1 MAVNIYKRGNSI
13 LEIDDSTQAEPY
25 FLNFKDVVI
34 RPVGDFMKV
43 SQKNVVLN
51 GVNEITVDYNDVVN
65 LSAISGEEL
74 VELVSGL
81 FTTNGGTVTIPNF
94 EYISTKSDLPT
105 AVSGVITLEAEKTYY
120 FTADVDLT
128 GDRLVGS
135 QDTVIL
141 GSSSENCSIT
151 STGLTAGV
159 ALFTTEW
166 TTPIRHITFRNVD
179 TCLDINGV
187 TNAPVALDWTGVN
200 FLNIPN
206 IGEIS
211 TADNFIYD
219 KGAFLGSEGLTFSGS
234 HGTIALANSLFRGS
248 GAVGNI
254 FKLDS
259 SLTISRRFRM
269 IYSSVIAFGS
279 TVALNADVLAT
290 IPTEGYI
297 FDTVNFAGGSTYLSG
312 ITESDNRTRIENS
325 RGVKNTAEIGN
336 YYMLN
341 NATVTTITSQ
351 GVAVKIEGA
360 STANIINQK
369 FSHTDNR
376 LTYTGG
382 LTRNFQVSATASYTS
397 GNNQIIGLYV
407 AKNGAVIPDSE
418 MYATTS
424 GNGKAEAI
432 HVQTIFE
439 MDENDY
445 IELWI
450 ENDSGTQNITVEFLN
465 LICKSL
471 D

>member
-25 FLNFKDVVI
+25 FLNFKDIVI

-43 SQKNVVLN
+43 SQKNVILN

-65 LSAISGEEL
+65 ISATSGEEL

-81 FTTNGGTVTIPNF
+81 FTTSGGEVSIPNF
-94 EYISTKSDLPT
+94 EYVSTKSDLPSPV
-105 AVSGVITLEAEKTYY
+105 AGVITLDAEKTYY

-166 TTPIRHITFRNVD
+166 TTPIRHITFRDVD

-206 IGEIS
+206 IGAIS
-211 TADNFIYD
+211 TCDNWIYS
-219 KGAFLGSEGLTFSGS
+219 KGAFLNSKGFVFTGSVGTIGIDNSIFVGPGSAGSIISLDAGLTV
-234 HGTIALANSLFRGS
+234 T
-248 GAVGNI
+248 
-254 FKLDS
+254 
-259 SLTISRRFRM
+259 RRFRV
-269 IYSSVIAFGS
+269 IYSSIVAFGATIGIDAS
-279 TVALNADVLAT
+279 TSAT

-297 FDTVNFAGGSTYLSG
+297 FDTVNFSGGSTYLSG
-312 ITESDNRTRIENS
+312 ITETDNRTRIDNS

-341 NATVTTITSQ
+341 NATVTTITSA
-351 GVAVKIEGA
+351 GVPVKIEGT
-360 STANIINQK
+360 STANAINQK
-369 FSHTDNR
+369 FSHSDNR

-382 LTRNFQVSATASYTS
+382 LTRNFQVSATASFTS
-397 GNNQIIGLYV
+397 GNNRLIGLYV
-407 AKNGAVIPDSE
+407 AKNGVVIADSE

-424 GNGKAEAI
+424 GSGRAEAI

-445 IELWI
+445 VELWI
-450 ENDSGTQNITVEFLN
+450 ENDSNTDNITVEFLN
-465 LICKSL
+465 FICKSL

>member
-13 LEIDDSTQAEPY
+13 LEIDDSTQLEPY

-65 LSAISGEEL
+65 LSATSGEEL

-81 FTTNGGTVTIPNF
+81 FTTNGGEVSIPNF
-94 EYISTKSDLPT
+94 EYISTKSDLPNPV
-105 AVSGVITLEAEKTYY
+105 AGVITLDAEKTYY
-120 FTADVDLT
+120 FTADVDLS

-141 GSSSENCSIT
+141 GASSENCSIT
-151 STGLTAGV
+151 STGLGVGV

-166 TTPIRHITFRNVD
+166 TTPIRHITFRDVD

-211 TADNFIYD
+211 TCDNWIYS
-219 KGAFLGSEGLTFSGS
+219 KGAFLNSKGFTFSGS
-234 HGTIALANSLFRGS
+234 VGTIGIDNSIFVGPGS
-248 GAVGNI
+248 AGSI
-254 FKLDS
+254 ISLDAG
-259 SLTISRRFRM
+259 LTVTRRFRI
-269 IYSSVIAFGS
+269 IYSSIVAFGS
-279 TVALNADVLAT
+279 TIGIDASISAT

-297 FDTVNFAGGSTYLSG
+297 FDTVNFSGGSTYLSG
-312 ITESDNRTRIENS
+312 ITETDNRSRIDNS

-341 NATVTTITSQ
+341 NATITPILSA
-351 GVAVKIEGA
+351 GVSVKIEGA
-360 STANIINQK
+360 STANSINQK
-369 FSHTDNR
+369 FSHTNNR

-382 LTRNFQVSATASYTS
+382 LTRNFQVSATASFSS

-407 AKNGAVIPDSE
+407 AKNGVVIPDSE

-439 MDENDY
+439 MNENDY
-445 IELWI
+445 VELWI
-450 ENDSGTQNITVEFLN
+450 ENESGATDITVEFLN